1 MVTVIWTEQ
10 AIDDLTAIAD
20 YTSHHSEKWASAV
33 IQRLFN
39 RVSILKEMPELGR
52 IVPEKGDASIRE
64 LIEGNY
70 RIIYEIK
77 HPDRVEILLIHHSS
91 RPLDNP

>member
-1 MVTVIWTEQ
+1 MAAVIWTEQ
-10 AIDDLTAIAD
+10 AIDDLTTIAE
-20 YTSHHSEKWASAV
+20 YTGRHSEKWASAI

-77 HPDRVEILLIHHSS
+77 DPDRIEILLVHHSS
-91 RPLDNP
+91 RPLESR